1 VKKNAVLIAFAS
13 ILATTAADWAIA
25 SAATTSVRDVREGR
39 DTEPSEW
46 LEGEIRQIDR
56 EAQRLVM
63 RDAEG
68 MLNTLRIADVALV
81 GPLHAGQHVRYRIE
95 AGASRWITA
104 IERV

>member
-1 VKKNAVLIAFAS
+1 MKKNAVLLAFAS
-13 ILATTAADWAIA
+13 ILATTATDWAIA
-25 SAATTSVRDVREGR
+25 AAAESAVRDVREGR
-39 DTEPSEW
+39 DSEPSEW

-68 MLNTLRIADVALV
+68 TLNTLRIADVALI
-81 GPLHAGQHVRYRIE
+81 GPLHAGQQVRYRIE

-104 IERV
+104 IEQV